1 MSRRSERTSKLIQR
15 EISGLLEREV
25 NDPRLSKLISV
36 TEVTL
41 SPDLKHA
48 KIFVST
54 LGSGINN
61 KEDMLA
67 GFNNASGFLR
77 KELASHLK
85 LKYTPQLSF
94 HYDDSIERGARLL
107 KLIGELSTDED
118 DKISSHNSSRI
129 NKGGNNGT
137 NKRSHHRCW

>member
-25 NDPRLSKLISV
+25 NDPRLSKFVSV
-36 TEVTL
+36 TEVSL

-48 KIFVST
+48 KVYVST
-54 LGSGINN
+54 LGTEIN
-61 KEDMLA
+61 KEDLLA

-77 KELASHLK
+77 KELAAHLR
-85 LKYTPQLSF
+85 LKQIPQLSF
-94 HYDDSIERGARLL
+94 YYDDSIERGARLL
-107 KLIGELSTDED
+107 KLINELSTDED
-118 DKISSHNSSRI
+118 DKISSRNSCRI

-137 NKRSHHRCW
+137 NKRSHNRCR

>member
-25 NDPRLSKLISV
+25 NDPRLSKLVSV

-41 SPDLKHA
+41 SPDLKYA

-54 LGSGINN
+54 LGSKID
-61 KEDMLA
+61 KEDLLA

-77 KELASHLK
+77 KELAAHLR
-85 LKYTPQLSF
+85 LKQIPQLSF

-107 KLIGELSTDED
+107 KLIGELSTNED
-118 DKISSHNSSRI
+118 DKISSRNSLRI
-129 NKGGNNGT
+129 NKGG
-137 NKRSHHRCW
+137 

>member
-54 LGSGINN
+54 LGSEINN

-118 DKISSHNSSRI
+118 DKISSRNSSRI
-129 NKGGNNGT
+129 K
-137 NKRSHHRCW
+137 KRR

>member
-25 NDPRLSKLISV
+25 NDPRLSRLISV

-48 KIFVST
+48 KVFVST
-54 LGSGINN
+54 LGSEIN
-61 KEDMLA
+61 KEDMLE

-77 KELASHLK
+77 RELAAHLR
-85 LKYTPQLSF
+85 LRHTPELSF

-107 KLIGELSTDED
+107 KLISELTFNE
-118 DKISSHNSSRI
+118 
-129 NKGGNNGT
+129 
-137 NKRSHHRCW
+137 

>member
-1 MSRRSERTSKLIQR
+1 MSRRSERTCKLIQR

-25 NDPRLSKLISV
+25 NDPRLIKFVSV

-48 KIFVST
+48 KVYVST
-54 LGSGINN
+54 LGTEIN
-61 KEDMLA
+61 KEDLLA

-77 KELASHLK
+77 KELAAHLR
-85 LKYTPQLSF
+85 LKQIPQLSF

-118 DKISSHNSSRI
+118 DKTSSRDSFRI

-137 NKRSHHRCW
+137 NKRSHNRRR

>member
-41 SPDLKHA
+41 SPDLKYA

-54 LGSGINN
+54 LGSEINN
-61 KEDMLA
+61 KEEMLEA
-67 GFNNASGFLR
+67 FNDASGFLR

-107 KLIGELSTDED
+107 KLMGELTSTE
-118 DKISSHNSSRI
+118 
-129 NKGGNNGT
+129 
-137 NKRSHHRCW
+137 

>member
-15 EISGLLEREV
+15 EISVLLEREV

-41 SPDLKHA
+41 SPDFKFA

-54 LGSGINN
+54 LGSEINN
-61 KEDMLA
+61 KEEMLA

-107 KLIGELSTDED
+107 KLIGELTSTE
-118 DKISSHNSSRI
+118 
-129 NKGGNNGT
+129 
-137 NKRSHHRCW
+137 

>member
-25 NDPRLSKLISV
+25 NDPRLIKFVSV

-48 KIFVST
+48 KVYVST
-54 LGSGINN
+54 LGTEIN
-61 KEDMLA
+61 KEDLLA
-67 GFNNASGFLR
+67 GFNKASGFLR
-77 KELASHLK
+77 KELAAHLR
-85 LKYTPQLSF
+85 LKKIPELSF
-94 HYDDSIERGARLL
+94 YYDDSIERGARLL
-107 KLIGELSTDED
+107 KLIGDLGTDED
-118 DKISSHNSSRI
+118 DKVSPRNSFPV

-137 NKRSHHRCW
+137 N

>member
-54 LGSGINN
+54 LSDEMDN
-61 KEDMLA
+61 KAEMLA
-67 GFNNASGFLR
+67 GFNQASGFLR
-77 KELASHLK
+77 RELASHLK
-85 LKYTPQLSF
+85 LRYTPQLSF

-107 KLIGELSTDED
+107 KLM
-118 DKISSHNSSRI
+118 
-129 NKGGNNGT
+129 GGLT
-137 NKRSHHRCW
+137 TTE

>member
-15 EISGLLEREV
+15 EISDLLERQV
-25 NDPRLSKLISV
+25 NDPRLSRLISI

-41 SPDLKHA
+41 SPDFKHA

-54 LGSGINN
+54 LGSKID

-67 GFNNASGFLR
+67 SFNNASGFLR
-77 KELASHLK
+77 RELAAHLK
-85 LKYTPQLSF
+85 LKHTPQLSF

-107 KLIGELSTDED
+107 KLIGELTTE
-118 DKISSHNSSRI
+118 
-129 NKGGNNGT
+129 
-137 NKRSHHRCW
+137 

>member
-54 LGSGINN
+54 LSSEINN
-61 KEDMLA
+61 KEETLA

-77 KELASHLK
+77 RELASHLK
-85 LKYTPQLSF
+85 LRYTPQLSF

-107 KLIGELSTDED
+107 KLIGELTTTE
-118 DKISSHNSSRI
+118 
-129 NKGGNNGT
+129 
-137 NKRSHHRCW
+137 

>member
-15 EISGLLEREV
+15 EISRLLEREV

-36 TEVTL
+36 TEVAL
-41 SPDLKHA
+41 SPDLKYA

-54 LGSGINN
+54 LDSEIDN
-61 KEDMLA
+61 KEEMLA

-85 LKYTPQLSF
+85 LRYTPQLSF

-107 KLIGELSTDED
+107 KLMGDLTATE
-118 DKISSHNSSRI
+118 
-129 NKGGNNGT
+129 
-137 NKRSHHRCW
+137 

>member
-1 MSRRSERTSKLIQR
+1 MSRRNERTSKLIQR

-36 TEVTL
+36 TEVAL
-41 SPDLKHA
+41 SPDMKYA

-54 LGSGINN
+54 LGDEMDN
-61 KEDMLA
+61 KEEMLA

-85 LKYTPQLSF
+85 LRYTPQLSF
-94 HYDDSIERGARLL
+94 YYDDSIERGARLL
-107 KLIGELSTDED
+107 KLMGDLTTTE
-118 DKISSHNSSRI
+118 
-129 NKGGNNGT
+129 
-137 NKRSHHRCW
+137 

>member
-1 MSRRSERTSKLIQR
+1 MSRRSERTRKLIQR

-41 SPDLKHA
+41 SPDLKYA

-54 LGSGINN
+54 LGDQMDN
-61 KEDMLA
+61 KQEILA
-67 GFNNASGFLR
+67 GFNKASGFLR
-77 KELASHLK
+77 RELASHLK
-85 LKYTPQLSF
+85 LRYTPQLSF

-107 KLIGELSTDED
+107 KLMGDLTTTE
-118 DKISSHNSSRI
+118 
-129 NKGGNNGT
+129 
-137 NKRSHHRCW
+137 